1 MAHDREVLRM
11 IWEGQIGIC
20 FQADSEEIV
29 GIKPEPFYLMVSR
42 LSYLPLVTD
51 KVNPNKSKTKQNK
64 AKQQKRNTIC
74 LCLQVRKYFSRYI
87 AGEHQDGA
95 VWFDFNG
102 TPLRLHYPIGVLYDL
117 LHPDEDS
124 TPWSLTIHFSRFPE
138 DTLVKLNTKELLE
151 SHYMA
156 CLKEAD
162 VLKHRGLVISAM
174 QKKDHNQLWLGLI
187 NDKFDQFWAVN
198 RRLMEP
204 NSDQE
209 AFKNIPVRF
218 YFDDDFTYVQKL
230 ISPLSESGQKK
241 NLADLMAELSTPV
254 RRAVGFRTHGID
266 LHEETQLQWMSEHL
280 SYPDNFLHLS
290 VDYEIV

>member
-20 FQADSEEIV
+20 FQADRDEIV
-29 GIKPEPFYLMVSR
+29 GIKPEPFYLMISR

-51 KVNPNKSKTKQNK
+51 KV
-64 AKQQKRNTIC
+64 
-74 LCLQVRKYFSRYI
+74 RKYFSRYI
-87 AGEHQDGA
+87 SAEYLDGA
-95 VWFDFNG
+95 VWFDYNG
-102 TPLRLHYPIGVLYDL
+102 TPLRLHYPIGGFLTVPAFGRSPTHLPPLLVLAGVMYDL
-117 LHPDEDS
+117 LHPDDDS
-124 TPWSLTIHFSRFPE
+124 TPWCITIHFSKFPE
-138 DTLVKLNTKELLE
+138 EKLVKLNSKELLE
-151 SHYMA
+151 SHYMS

-174 QKKDHNQLWLGLI
+174 QKKDHNQLWLGLV

-204 NSDQE
+204 YADQE
-209 AFKNIPVRF
+209 SFKHIPLRL
-218 YFDDDFTYVQKL
+218 YTDDDFTYTQKL
-230 ISPLSESGQKK
+230 VSPIFEGGQKK
-241 NLADLMAELSTPV
+241 SLADLMAELSTPV
-254 RRAVGFRTHGID
+254 RKAVGCRTHGID

-290 VDYEIV
+290 VDYKDV